1 MKWTV
6 LMFVINNTHLLIE
19 PQIWHFIFQSRYYIK
34 KSRYIN
40 WFNRPDLKFSFQA
53 KNRDQ
58 EQGRNLL
65 NSTVNQPLEQGHRQ
79 TNVTTGYFDANEK
92 DYDYINLVVSNMGQE
107 PASYLTVSAKGTVY
121 ILEDSKLLAPFV
133 YLLCWSSLN

>member
-1 MKWTV
+1 
-6 LMFVINNTHLLIE
+6 MFVINSFTRLLIV
-19 PQIWHFIFQSRYYIK
+19 PQIWHFIFKSRYYIK
-34 KSRYIN
+34 KSKFIN
-40 WFNRPDLKFSFQA
+40 QFNRPDLKFSFQA

-58 EQGRNLL
+58 EQEQNLL
-65 NSTVNQPLEQGHRQ
+65 NSIVNQPLEQGHRQ

-121 ILEDSKLLAPFV
+121 IIGE
-133 YLLCWSSLN
+133 